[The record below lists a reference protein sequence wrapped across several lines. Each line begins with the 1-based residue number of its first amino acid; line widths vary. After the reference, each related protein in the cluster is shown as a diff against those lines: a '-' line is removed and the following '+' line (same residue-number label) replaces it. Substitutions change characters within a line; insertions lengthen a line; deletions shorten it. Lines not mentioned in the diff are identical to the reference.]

1 MAFVSSD
8 QFCLVTT
15 RLRETGELSDGKI
28 ILDDG
33 SEFKIHKVLLATGSS
48 YFNMLFSWH
57 PHQKDFHLKEL
68 VSKEAMEQILSWM
81 YSHTLSL
88 NEENLPDVLK
98 TANYLDCFEVVD
110 QCKDFLM
117 KELCFENL
125 LGFWNFA
132 AIYQI
137 LDLEE
142 KFKDFATYHY
152 SQVQKAE
159 EFYELTP
166 ENLQSLLGRNDIN
179 ADEETV
185 FQSLMEWVKFDK
197 DNRHGHLP
205 NLLQLVRMGC
215 LDKEFFEE
223 HVQKNSLIQE
233 GCKGSMI
240 LCNFMHR
247 VQAYFNSPRLEKPDF
262 AKPRSTEDVILVIGG
277 RSNGNDLASIE
288 SYDLRANKWCTS
300 NLEDPLGPR
309 WDLSA

>member
-15 RLRETGELSDGKI
+15 KLRKTGQLSDGQI

-33 SEFKIHKVLLATGSS
+33 SAFKIHKILLATGSG
-48 YFNMLFSWH
+48 YFHKLFSYH
-57 PHQKDFHLKEL
+57 KDQKDFHLKEL

-81 YSHTLSL
+81 YSHKLTLK
-88 NEENLPDVLK
+88 EDNLPDVMK
-98 TANYLDCFEVVD
+98 TALYLDCFEVVD
-110 QCKDFLM
+110 QCKEFLM
-117 KELCFENL
+117 KELCFENV

-142 KFKDFATYHY
+142 RFQDFAAYHY

-185 FQSLMEWVKFDK
+185 FLSLMEWVKFDK

-205 NLLQLVRMGC
+205 NLLQLVRLGC

-223 HVQKNSLIQE
+223 HVQKNSMIQE
-233 GCKGSMI
+233 GCKGSKGLTNLMQ
-240 LCNFMHR
+240 R
-247 VQAYFNSPRLEKPDF
+247 VGA
-262 AKPRSTEDVILVIGG
+262 
-277 RSNGNDLASIE
+277 
-288 SYDLRANKWCTS
+288 
-300 NLEDPLGPR
+300 
-309 WDLSA
+309 